1 MSSSEAG
8 AGDIGGEPSKQPSKR
23 SKGKDTRI
31 TKDSASVEDCLA
43 LLEDILSKVG
53 ERYTEM
59 ADTFNA
65 FNDDVRSMEESV
77 ATAMATFRSEPEKL
91 QGNIACR
98 DEERKNLIEELATR
112 VDEVEDLKTRVT
124 ILEKAELPKR
134 LPPRREVDHAIELE
148 PGAKPPAKAPYR
160 MAPPELEE
168 LQRQLKDLL
177 DVGFIRPS
185 KAPYGAPVLFQ
196 RKSDGS
202 LRLCIDYRAL
212 NKVTVKNKY
221 PIPLVA
227 DLFDQLGGAKF
238 FTKLDLRS
246 GYYQVR
252 IAEGDEEKTACVTR
266 YGAYEFLVMPFG
278 LTNAPATFCTLMNKL
293 FHPYLD
299 RFVVVYLND
308 FVLYSN
314 TLEEHVEHLRTIF
327 QVLREN
333 QLYVKREKCSFAK
346 EEVHFL
352 GHWIGRGQLHMDQ
365 QKVRAICEWEAPTT
379 VSELRSFLGIVNYYR
394 RFIVG
399 YSARAAPLTDLLK
412 KTQSWDWTPRCA
424 EAFEDLKRA
433 VTEDPVLRLPD
444 CSRPFEVHTDA
455 SDFAIGGSNR
465 DRTVAMSATDGL
477 MREMKVI
484 DTGALKCSGRR
495 RATLE
500 RIFNIL
506 EEPVDNLDPV
516 DTRIISPIHKYVHS
530 FIQLDVKLSIIET
543 CIN

>member
-1 MSSSEAG
+1 MSSSEAA
-8 AGDIGGEPSKQPSKR
+8 AGNVGGDASKQPSKR
-23 SKGKDTRI
+23 GKGKDTRI
-31 TKDSASVEDCLA
+31 TKDSASVEDRIA

-53 ERYTEM
+53 DRYTEM

-77 ATAMATFRSEPEKL
+77 ATAMATFRGELEKL
-91 QGNIACR
+91 QGNITHR
-98 DEERKNLIEELATR
+98 DEERKNLIEELVTR

-124 ILEKAELPKR
+124 ILEKARGEITYLAAIREVSNQDLEEEDHPAVIDAVLGEFKDVMPQELPKR

-177 DVGFIRPS
+177 DAGFIRPS
-185 KAPYGAPVLFQ
+185 KAPYEAPVLFQ

-293 FHPYLD
+293 FHPYLN
-299 RFVVVYLND
+299 RFVVVYLD
-308 FVLYSN
+308 DIVVYSN

-379 VSELRSFLGIVNYYR
+379 VSELRSFLGLVNYYR
-394 RFIVG
+394 RFIAG
-399 YSARAAPLTDLLK
+399 YSARAAL
-412 KTQSWDWTPRCA
+412 
-424 EAFEDLKRA
+424 
-433 VTEDPVLRLPD
+433 
-444 CSRPFEVHTDA
+444 
-455 SDFAIGGSNR
+455 
-465 DRTVAMSATDGL
+465 
-477 MREMKVI
+477 
-484 DTGALKCSGRR
+484 
-495 RATLE
+495 
-500 RIFNIL
+500 
-506 EEPVDNLDPV
+506 
-516 DTRIISPIHKYVHS
+516 
-530 FIQLDVKLSIIET
+530 
-543 CIN
+543 

>member
-1 MSSSEAG
+1 MSSTEAG
-8 AGDIGGEPSKQPSKR
+8 VVDAGGDPPKQPSKR

-31 TKDSASVEDCLA
+31 TKDSASVEDRLA

-59 ADTFNA
+59 ADTFNS

-77 ATAMATFRSEPEKL
+77 ATAMATFRSELEKL
-91 QGNIACR
+91 QGNITRR
-98 DEERKNLIEELATR
+98 DEERTSLIEELVTR
-112 VDEVEDLKTRVT
+112 VDEGMKRGETTYLAAIREVSGEDLE
-124 ILEKAELPKR
+124 EKDHPAVIDAVLGEFEDVMPQELPKK
-134 LPPRREVDHAIELE
+134 LSPRREVDHAIELE

-177 DVGFIRPS
+177 DAGFIRPS

-252 IAEGDEEKTACVTR
+252 IAESDEEKTACVTR

-299 RFVVVYLND
+299 CFVIVYLD
-308 FVLYSN
+308 DIVVYSN

-333 QLYVKREKCSFAK
+333 QLFVKREKCSFAK

-379 VSELRSFLGIVNYYR
+379 VSELRSFLGLVNYYR
-394 RFIVG
+394 RFIAG

-424 EAFEDLKRA
+424 KAFEDLKRA

-444 CSRPFEVHTDA
+444 CSCPFEV
-455 SDFAIGGSNR
+455 SIP
-465 DRTVAMSATDGL
+465 
-477 MREMKVI
+477 
-484 DTGALKCSGRR
+484 TG
-495 RATLE
+495 
-500 RIFNIL
+500 
-506 EEPVDNLDPV
+506 
-516 DTRIISPIHKYVHS
+516 
-530 FIQLDVKLSIIET
+530 
-543 CIN
+543 